1 MFKGRNVKNIMGT
14 RDNIPTAEIQEYINQ
29 QEPTSIPT
37 AESILDIGITDDMNK
52 CYRLSRTLRC
62 CVWVECLL
70 AMLAAFSNLYL
81 TIPLLLAYLG
91 YIGAR
96 NFNKNMVVLYF
107 LYLTANNAYRF
118 YIFLHF
124 FLPLTQKERN
134 THVLSFMLVIICSLM
149 DFLASYVCYKFYKAI
164 KQLPAEDLEFLILL
178 EDHELHQASMNNSS

>member
-1 MFKGRNVKNIMGT
+1 METK
-14 RDNIPTAEIQEYINQ
+14 DNIPTAEMLDESH
-29 QEPTSIPT
+29 ERSSIPT
-37 AESILDIGITDDMNK
+37 AEMADIGITDDMNK
-52 CYRLSRTLRC
+52 CYLLSRTLRC
-62 CVWVECLL
+62 CVWMECLL

-107 LYLTANNAYRF
+107 LYLIVNNAYRF

-164 KQLPAEDLEFLILL
+164 KQLPAEDLEFIKLL
-178 EDHELHQASMNNSS
+178 EDHELRQESMNNSS